1 MLPPT
6 IPTSFVPHPGSGGA
20 QARRS
25 SVEIGGLF
33 GITAYALLGI
43 AFLLA
48 IAVFSYGR
56 ILAASES
63 AKAEEL
69 AKAQANID
77 PATVQNFVSL
87 RDRLSSSATL
97 LNSHVAFSNFFSL
110 LESTMPANVR
120 FTTVHLSTD
129 DSRAVRLE
137 ASGVAKSFNALAA
150 VSTAFAKD
158 GRVKDAIF
166 SNITINRAD
175 NSITFALVA
184 SLDPR
189 LTSFLPPAL

>member
-77 PATVQNFVSL
+77 PATVQNFVRL